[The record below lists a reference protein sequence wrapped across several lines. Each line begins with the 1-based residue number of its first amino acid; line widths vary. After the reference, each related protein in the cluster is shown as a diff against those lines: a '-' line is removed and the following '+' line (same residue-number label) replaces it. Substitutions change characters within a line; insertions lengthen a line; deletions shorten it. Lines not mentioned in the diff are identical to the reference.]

1 MEINQKHLQELSFS
15 YRHTCYA
22 HEAMARAFKAVHD
35 VEQQQFYEGLAK
47 HAYKLADDYAKMAS
61 DWRKERKVDE

>member
-1 MEINQKHLQELSFS
+1 MNQKHLQELSFS
-15 YRHTCYA
+15 YRYTCYA

-35 VEQQQFYEGLAK
+35 VEQQKFYEGLAK

-61 DWRKERKVDE
+61 DWKRKD